1 MATKANIV
9 IDQGTTFNTN
19 VDLTDENGDPLN
31 LDDYT
36 AKAQIRRWYTSA
48 TATDF
53 TIETANGVIQL
64 SMNAATTSNLTAQRY
79 VYDVV
84 LTSISSNTVTRVLEG
99 YVTVNPRVTVANG

>member
-19 VDLTDENGDPLN
+19 VDLTDENGVPLN

-36 AKAQIRRWYTSA
+36 AKSQIRRWYSSI

-53 TIETANGVIQL
+53 DVQTANGIIQL
-64 SMNAATTSNLTAQRY
+64 SMNAETTATLTAQRY

-84 LTSISSNTVTRVLEG
+84 LTTVSSNVVTRVLEG